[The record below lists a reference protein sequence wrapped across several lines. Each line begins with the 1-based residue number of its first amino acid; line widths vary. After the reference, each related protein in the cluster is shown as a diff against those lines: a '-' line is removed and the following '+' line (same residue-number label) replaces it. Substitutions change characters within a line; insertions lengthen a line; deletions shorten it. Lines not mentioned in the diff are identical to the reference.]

1 MVRVKEI
8 GQLVQYLLVNH
19 GVLNLI
25 TITCIKLAM
34 VVSVCFPSTGDKETG
49 GSLVLVGQEI
59 LSNQ

>member
-8 GQLVQYLLVNH
+8 GQLVNYLLGKH

-25 TITCIKLAM
+25 PRTYIKLAT

-49 GSLVLVGQEI
+49 VSLVLVG
-59 LSNQ
+59 